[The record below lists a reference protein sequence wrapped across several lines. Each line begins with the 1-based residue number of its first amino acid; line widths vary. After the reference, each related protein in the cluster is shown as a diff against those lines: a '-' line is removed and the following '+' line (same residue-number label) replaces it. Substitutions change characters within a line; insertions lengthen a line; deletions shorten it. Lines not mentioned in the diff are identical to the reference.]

1 MDEFPDPDEEFDL
14 AHEDEFELLNE
25 LENFKG

>member
-14 AHEDEFELLNE
+14 AHEDEFELLRE
-25 LENFKG
+25 LEDFEG